1 METKNKKVSEVSEPL
16 KIIWNDLVYL
26 SLVNYQLS
34 TWVTSHFFYF
44 STFTSM
50 SIIQQK
56 SRSFAIRIINCYKF
70 LTEEKHEQILS
81 KQLLRC
87 GTSIGANTRESKN
100 AQSRMD
106 FLSKLNIALKEADE
120 TEYWLDLL
128 HETKYLDDNL
138 YKSINDDCA
147 ELIKILTAIIKKI
160 KEDSK
165 KK

>member
-1 METKNKKVSEVSEPL
+1 MEGPL
-16 KIIWNDLVYL
+16 HK
-26 SLVNYQLS
+26 
-34 TWVTSHFFYF
+34 
-44 STFTSM
+44 
-50 SIIQQK
+50 K
-56 SRSFAIRIINCYKF
+56 SRDFAIRIINCYKF
-70 LTEEKHEQILS
+70 LTEQKRELVMS